1 MARHGGGRSLVL
13 RFAVGR
19 TGFWD
24 PLVNSPAKKV
34 TRDQAVEQISA
45 LPEFVNT
52 SRHNQ
57 WAVTA

>member
-1 MARHGGGRSLVL
+1 MARHGGGRSRVL

-19 TGFWD
+19 TSFWD

-45 LPEFVNT
+45 LPGV
-52 SRHNQ
+52 RH
-57 WAVTA
+57 